1 MGQHGLSLSDILAR
15 SGIDRCGLDHG
26 METMA
31 PARGAGDLEPCPGT
45 AEREWLAGIGALGQ
59 LLLQMPPPLDLHQRQ
74 RGETPLAGVMLCGP
88 FPVLPTY
95 LLERPLATWMLVPE
109 GIEGVIAP
117 MRPLLT
123 GTDGKGDSTP
133 LQHMVPLAAGDPL
146 AQERFCLLITASFS
160 LSLVLGRQEGT
171 SQFQFSFDPHVN
183 QQVWQQ
189 LQQRVGQA
197 RPALAAS
204 LLSLADGFPF
214 VVPDYRLVNQ
224 FGRLLLVQLRRYQT
238 PAPAPLS
245 LAAVQWA
252 AAESPSE
259 MQEAEFGA
267 TRTPPRPSPAAPSN
281 APPPSAANAHPSD
294 AALLKAMAHE
304 ICTPLTTIRTF
315 TRSLLKRQDLPE
327 AVQRRLSMIDR
338 ECTQQIDRFGLIFR
352 AVELET
358 EANPQPKSPLSAMSL
373 TQLFQTSVPQWQQ
386 QASRRNLSLEVTF
399 PPELPQVT
407 SDPTMLNQV
416 LTGLIDRFTHSLP
429 PHSHITLGVTL
440 AGHQLKLQFRSVPP
454 DTDPADSHPLS
465 PFQALGQ
472 LLMFQ
477 PETGGLSLNLNAT
490 KNLFQALGGKLIVR
504 QRPQAGEVLTVF
516 LPLEVRSL

>member
-15 SGIDRCGLDHG
+15 SGIDRCGLEHG
-26 METMA
+26 PGSVA
-31 PARGAGDLEPCPGT
+31 SAWGDGSPEPCPGT

-59 LLLQMPPPLDLHQRQ
+59 LLLQMPPPLNVHQRQ
-74 RGETPLAGVMLCGP
+74 SGETPLAGIMLCGP

-117 MRPLLT
+117 MRPLLM
-123 GTDGKGDSTP
+123 GTDGKRESTTP
-133 LQHMVPLAAGDPL
+133 LQHMVPLATADPL
-146 AQERFCLLITASFS
+146 AQERFCLLVTASFS
-160 LSLVLGRQEGT
+160 LSLVLGRQGGIP
-171 SQFQFSFDPHVN
+171 QFQFSFDPNVN

-197 RPALAAS
+197 QPALATS

-238 PAPAPLS
+238 PAAAPPS
-245 LAAVQWA
+245 LAAVHWA
-252 AAESPSE
+252 VAGEEAQQEIQMAE
-259 MQEAEFGA
+259 
-267 TRTPPRPSPAAPSN
+267 TDPSPGHDAHGDTSSPN
-281 APPPSAANAHPSD
+281 SANVPTSD

-327 AVQRRLSMIDR
+327 TVQRRLSMIDR

-358 EANPQPKSPLSAMSL
+358 EPSPQPKSPLSAMSL

-386 QASRRNLSLEVTF
+386 QASRRNLSLEVIF

-440 AGHQLKLQFRSVPP
+440 AGHQLKLQFRSFPP
-454 DTDPADSHPLS
+454 ETDPADTHPLTS

-477 PETGGLSLNLNAT
+477 PDTGGLSLNLNAT